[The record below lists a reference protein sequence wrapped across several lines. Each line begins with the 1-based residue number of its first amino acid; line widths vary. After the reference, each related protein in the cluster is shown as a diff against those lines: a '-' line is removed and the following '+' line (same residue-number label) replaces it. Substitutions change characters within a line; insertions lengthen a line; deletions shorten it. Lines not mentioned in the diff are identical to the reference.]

1 LFFSFSDFTNNSI
14 FAFLKKRKNMSVLE
28 KIRSKTGLLVGI
40 IGLALAIFIL
50 ESLLGSGS
58 ALFQSED
65 LLIGKIAGKKINY
78 PEFMAK
84 VNEQIFQIQQ
94 SNPNAQ
100 IDERTKEQIV
110 EQVWNQLVN
119 EAAVK
124 TQYSSVG
131 VTVSEDEL
139 FNLMLVNPHPYVIQQ
154 LTDQQTGRV
163 YEGFARPDGTL
174 DIAKLNQWVGQM
186 NVEQEKFWKQLETT
200 VLEVRTAEKYN
211 SLIKKGLYVTSA
223 EAKNAFVAQNK
234 QINVDFVMKRY
245 FAIPDSSVKVS
256 DDDISKYYNAHKNEF
271 KVNEPVRK
279 IEYIAYDVLPSEADY
294 QALLKETARIAED
307 FKDKSAKED
316 SSFIAQENEGGQ
328 MNIASYNKKTMVIPD
343 SSVFTA
349 AKGTVFGPFTEGTFM
364 KIYKLMDVKSVA
376 DSAKVRHILVGLQ
389 SPKTQQQ
396 RTPQVA
402 KRMADSLLTL
412 LKTKQVNFDAL
423 VKTIS
428 DDLGSI
434 EKGGDYGWF
443 DENKGFVDPFKN
455 AGLEGTVGN
464 ISVVETQFGY
474 HIIEVLAVSKT
485 RHTSYTV
492 GQIARLIEPSGETA
506 QEFFKL
512 ASDFAGKNQT
522 LEAFNKSIETGKLN
536 KRLADN
542 IKEND
547 KNLPGLENA
556 KDLVRWVYKA
566 KKGEVSSVFEFK
578 DRFIV
583 AALVGVKEKGI
594 APLEDVKEEV
604 TLNAIRE
611 RKAQDIIAEFN
622 TKTAGAKTASDV
634 ASKMGFSVEK
644 AENLTFSS
652 FNIPSVGRE
661 DALIG
666 YASAYKVN
674 TLSKPIKGENGVFVL
689 TVTSVNEGTLPKDF
703 KNKQKEMEQQSA
715 GRTDYEMYDALKE
728 KANIEDHRGK
738 FDF

>member
-1 LFFSFSDFTNNSI
+1 
-14 FAFLKKRKNMSVLE
+14 MSVLE

-65 LLIGKIAGKKINY
+65 LLVGKIAGKKINY
-78 PEFMAK
+78 PEFIAK
-84 VNEQIFQIQQ
+84 VNQQILQIQQ

-110 EQVWNQLVN
+110 EQVWNQMVN
-119 EAAVK
+119 DAAVK
-124 TQYSSVG
+124 TQYNSVG
-131 VTVSEDEL
+131 VAVSEDEL
-139 FNLMLVNPHPYVIQQ
+139 FNLMLVTPHPYVIQQ
-154 LTDQQTGRV
+154 LTDQQTGKV
-163 YEGFARPDGTL
+163 YDGFASPDGSL
-174 DIAKLNQWVGQM
+174 DLAKLNQWVGQM

-211 SLIKKGLYVTSA
+211 ALIKKGLYVTTA
-223 EAKNAFVAQNK
+223 EAKNAFIAQNK
-234 QINVDFVMKRY
+234 QMNVDFVMKRY
-245 FAIPDSSVKVS
+245 LAISDSSVKVS
-256 DDDISKYYNAHKNEF
+256 DEDISKYYNAHKNEY

-294 QALLKETARIAED
+294 QAILKESTRIASD

-316 SSFIAQENEGGQ
+316 SSFISQESENGQ
-328 MNIASYNKKTMVIPD
+328 MNIATYNKKTMVVPD
-343 SSVFTA
+343 STVFTA
-349 AKGTVFGPFTEGTFM
+349 AKGSVFGPYTEGTFL
-364 KIYKLMDVKSVA
+364 KIYKLMNVKSVA

-412 LKTKQVNFDAL
+412 LKTKQVNFDTL

-434 EKGGDYGWF
+434 DKGGDYGWF

-506 QEFFKL
+506 QEYFKL

-522 LEAFNKSIETGKLN
+522 LEAFNKSVETGKLN

-583 AALVGVKEKGI
+583 AAVVGVKEKGI

-604 TLNAIRE
+604 TVNAIRE
-611 RKAQDIIAEFN
+611 KKAQDIIAEFN
-622 TKTAGAKTASDV
+622 SKTAGAKTASDV

-652 FNIPSVGRE
+652 FNVPSVGRE

-666 YASAYKVN
+666 YASSSKVN
-674 TLSKPIKGENGVFVL
+674 VLSKPIKGENGVFVL
-689 TVTSVNEGTLPKDF
+689 AVTSVNEGTLPKDF